1 MAGTTWKYT
10 DELRERTIY
19 LASYGV
25 PGPEIA
31 RIIGCEAKSTVNN
44 MIRVAK
50 LVESDQLEE
59 AKAISIT
66 ACKSLAGFEWACKKY
81 GKKLPEP
88 EPKHEEPKEI
98 PVINN
103 RPTEIAKSLNLDEIR
118 NAVNDAI
125 KENCKD
131 AKIEQVDKDQM
142 ARIMYALAK
151 IDERL
156 EMIETYIDGIQ
167 TERKNDST
175 KLYNL
180 ISQFNNNFL
189 SEMRK
194 KKV

>member
-1 MAGTTWKYT
+1 MAGTNWKYT
-10 DELRERTIY
+10 DELRERTLI

-25 PGPEIA
+25 PGAEIA

-59 AKAISIT
+59 AKNIAIT
-66 ACKSLAGFEWACKKY
+66 ACKSMVPFEWACKKY
-81 GKKLPEP
+81 GKKLPDPEP
-88 EPKHEEPKEI
+88 EPEKIKEKPKVDI
-98 PVINN
+98 SSVGNAPLIDIN
-103 RPTEIAKSLNLDEIR
+103 EVR
-118 NAVNDAI
+118 NAINDAI

-156 EMIETYIDGIQ
+156 EMIETCIDSIQ

-189 SEMRK
+189 TEMRK

>member
-1 MAGTTWKYT
+1 MAGTNWKYT
-10 DELRERTIY
+10 DELRERTVY

-31 RIIGCEAKSTVNN
+31 KIIGCEAKSTVNN

-88 EPKHEEPKEI
+88 EPEKPKEI
-98 PVINN
+98 PMINI
-103 RPTEIAKSLNLDEIR
+103 PPVEIAKTTDT
-118 NAVNDAI
+118 NAIKNAINDAI

-131 AKIEQVDKDQM
+131 AKIEQIDKDQM

-156 EMIETYIDGIQ
+156 EMIETYIDTMQ
-167 TERKNDST
+167 TERHNDIK
-175 KLYNL
+175 KLSDL
-180 ISQFNNNFL
+180 VSQFNNNFL
-189 SEMRK
+189 MEMRK
-194 KKV
+194 KK

>member
-1 MAGTTWKYT
+1 MAGTSWKYT
-10 DELRERTIY
+10 DELRERTVY

-31 RIIGCEAKSTVNN
+31 KIIGCEAKSTVNN

-88 EPKHEEPKEI
+88 EPKPEEPKEI

-103 RPTEIAKSLNLDEIR
+103 PPIEVTKPLNLAEIR

-131 AKIEQVDKDQM
+131 AKIEQIDKDQM

-156 EMIETYIDGIQ
+156 EMIETYIDTMQ
-167 TERKNDST
+167 TEQHNDIK
-175 KLYNL
+175 KLCDL
-180 ISQFNNNFL
+180 VSQFNNNFL
-189 SEMRK
+189 LEMRK
-194 KKV
+194 KK